1 MLRKEPRPSDRVTSR
16 PRKSIF
22 SFATVSAWMAV
33 AAAVGALLAPAS
45 PPPRRPNVVVILID
59 TLRADHLPVYGY
71 PADTAP
77 FLTRLAA
84 ESVVFLAAQSTSAW
98 TAPATASLFTS
109 LYPFQHHVDTGF
121 MVTQQMREIG
131 QEIRLNRLPQDVPTL
146 PEVMKGAGYSTF
158 GVTANVNIG
167 ALMGFAR
174 GFDRFRHFPSD
185 VPATALA
192 EKAKQWDRRLRAG
205 SPYFLYMHF
214 LDPHAPYRENA
225 PWFVPSADPAANRM
239 AAYDSEIR
247 LVDSVL
253 EDLYRTLGW
262 DRDTLLIVLA
272 DHGEEFADH
281 GGRGHGQTLFS
292 EMLHVPLIVHGPGR
306 FAPRRVAEPVGL
318 IDVLPTLRDLAGT
331 PADPRDEGRSLRP
344 LLEGGP
350 SDPERRSLFAHLLRR
365 DQGGRLLHS
374 VRRGRWKYI
383 EGTSADPLL
392 FDLAHDPRE
401 TVNLVQAS
409 PTLAGH
415 LRTNLRESVRSAKT
429 FPGGQA
435 ATVLD
440 PSTAETLR
448 ALGYVQ

>member
-1 MLRKEPRPSDRVTSR
+1 MRTIDGVISM
-16 PRKSIF
+16 KSIF
-22 SFATVSAWMAV
+22 SVAAV
-33 AAAVGALLAPAS
+33 AAAIGALLAPAP

-71 PADTAP
+71 PRDTAP
-77 FLTRLAA
+77 FLARLATK
-84 ESVVFLAAQSTSAW
+84 SVVFSAAQSTSAW

-109 LYPFQHHVDTGF
+109 LYPFQHRVDTGF
-121 MVTQQMREIG
+121 MVTKQMREIG
-131 QEIRLNRLPQDVPTL
+131 QEISLNRLPLDVPTL

-158 GVTANVNIG
+158 GVSANVNIG
-167 ALMGFAR
+167 AVMGFAR
-174 GFDRFRHFPSD
+174 GFDHFRHFPSD
-185 VPATALA
+185 APATALA
-192 EKAKQWDRRLRAG
+192 EKARQWERRLRGG
-205 SPYFLYMHF
+205 SPYLLYMHF

-225 PWFVPSADPAANRM
+225 PWFVPSADPDANRM

-253 EDLYRTLGW
+253 EDLYRALGW

-292 EMLHVPLIVHGPGR
+292 EMLHVPLIVHGPGL

-318 IDVLPTLRDLAGT
+318 IDVLPTLRDLTGT

-350 SDPERRSLFAHLLRR
+350 ADAERRSLFAHLLRR

-392 FDLAHDPRE
+392 FDLAQDPRE

-409 PTLAGH
+409 PTLAEH

-429 FPGGQA
+429 FAGGQA

-440 PSTAETLR
+440 PATAETLR

>member
-1 MLRKEPRPSDRVTSR
+1 M
-16 PRKSIF
+16 KSIF
-22 SFATVSAWMAV
+22 SFAAV
-33 AAAVGALLAPAS
+33 AAALGALLAPAS
-45 PPPRRPNVVVILID
+45 PPTRRPNVVVILID

-71 PADTAP
+71 PRDTAP
-77 FLTRLAA
+77 FLARLAPK
-84 ESVVFLAAQSTSAW
+84 SVVFSAAQSTSAW

-109 LYPFQHHVDTGF
+109 LYPFQHRVDTGF
-121 MVTQQMREIG
+121 MVTQQMREVG

-158 GVTANVNIG
+158 GVAANVNIG
-167 ALMGFAR
+167 TLMGFAR
-174 GFDRFRHFPSD
+174 GFDHFRHFSGN

-192 EKAKQWDRRLRAG
+192 EKARQWDRRLRAR

-214 LDPHAPYRENA
+214 LDPHAPYEENA
-225 PWFVPSADPAANRM
+225 PWFEPSADPAANRV

-253 EDLYRTLGW
+253 EDLYRALDW

-292 EMLHVPLIVHGPGR
+292 EMLHVPLIVHAPGR
-306 FAPRRVAEPVGL
+306 FTPRRVAEPVGL
-318 IDVLPTLRDLAGT
+318 IDVLPTLRDLAGIA
-331 PADPRDEGRSLRP
+331 ADPRDEGRSLRP

-350 SDPERRSLFAHLLRR
+350 SDPERRSLFAHLMRR

-383 EGTSADPLL
+383 EGTSGEQLL

-401 TVNLVQAS
+401 ASNLVGTS
-409 PTLAGH
+409 PALAGH
-415 LRTNLRESVRSAKT
+415 LRTNLRESVRAAKT
-429 FPGGQA
+429 FSGGHA

>member
-1 MLRKEPRPSDRVTSR
+1 
-16 PRKSIF
+16 
-22 SFATVSAWMAV
+22 MAV
-33 AAAVGALLAPAS
+33 AAAVFALLAPRS
-45 PPPRRPNVVVILID
+45 PAPRRPNLVVILID

-84 ESVVFLAAQSTSAW
+84 ESVVFTAAQSTSAW

-121 MVTQQMREIG
+121 MVTQQMREVG
-131 QEIRLNRLPQDVPTL
+131 QEIRLNRLPPEVPTL
-146 PEVMKGAGYSTF
+146 PEVMKAAGYSTF
-158 GVTANVNIG
+158 GITANVNIG
-167 ALMGFAR
+167 EVMGFAR
-174 GFDRFRHFPSD
+174 GFDRFRHFPED
-185 VPATALA
+185 VPAGVLA
-192 EKAKQWDRRLRAG
+192 EKAKQWDRRRGGA
-205 SPYFLYMHF
+205 PYFLYMHF

-225 PWFVPSADPAANRM
+225 PWFVPRPDPAANRM

-292 EMLHVPLIVHGPGR
+292 EMLNVPLIVHAPGR
-306 FAPRRVAEPVGL
+306 FRPRRVSEPVGL
-318 IDVLPTLRDLAGT
+318 IDVLPTLRDLTGT
-331 PADPRDEGRSLRP
+331 PADPLDEGRSLRP

-350 SDPERRSLFAHLLRR
+350 SDPERRSLFAHLIRR
-365 DQGGRLLHS
+365 DQRGRLLHS

-383 EGTSADPLL
+383 EGTQGGPFL

-401 TVNLVQAS
+401 TTNLVETS
-409 PTLAGH
+409 PALAGH
-415 LRTNLRESVRSAKT
+415 LRTNLRDAVRFGRT
-429 FPGGQA
+429 FSSGQA
-435 ATVLD
+435 TTILD